1 VHRDTRYDAMIP
13 QELIKKIRQIQI
25 YTSRMVDASFTGQYE
40 SVFKGRGM
48 QFDEVREY
56 TPGDD
61 IRTIDWN
68 VTARTGKPYIKRFV
82 EEREMTV
89 IFAVDLSASGD
100 FGTINKAK
108 NELAAE
114 FCAVMAFA
122 AAKNNDKVGLLIFA
136 DQIELYIP
144 PKKGIS
150 HMLRLIRE
158 LLYFKMP
165 KRKTDISQALDY
177 LAKVVRKRA
186 TVFLVS
192 DFIEMDLAI
201 LPKGTPN
208 GANGTD
214 FKKPLGLLNKRH
226 DVIAVSVRDR
236 AEIALPGV
244 GLIELTDAE
253 TGETILIDTSSRQ
266 FRNKYSAACAQRF
279 GELQNMLRTIN
290 VDCISISTDKPYI
303 QDLVRF
309 FHMRHRRH

>member
-1 VHRDTRYDAMIP
+1 MIP
-13 QELIKKIRQIQI
+13 EELIKKIRQIQI
-25 YTSRMVDASFTGQYE
+25 YTSRTVDASFAGQYE

-56 TPGDD
+56 SPGDD

-68 VTARTGKPYIKRFV
+68 VTARTGRPYIKRFV

-100 FGTINKAK
+100 FGTVNMAK

-114 FCAVMAFA
+114 FCAVLAFA

-165 KRKTDISQALDY
+165 KRKTDINQALDY
-177 LAKVVRKRA
+177 LAKVVRKKA

-192 DFIEMDLAI
+192 DFIE
-201 LPKGTPN
+201 
-208 GANGTD
+208 TD
-214 FKKPLGLLNKRH
+214 FKKPLSLLNKRH
-226 DVIAVSVRDR
+226 DVIAVSVRDK
-236 AEIALPGV
+236 AEITLPSV
-244 GLIELTDAE
+244 GLIEFTDAE
-253 TGETILIDTSSRQ
+253 TGEIILVDTSSRQ
-266 FRNKYSAACAQRF
+266 FRNKYSNTCAERF
-279 GELQNMLRTIN
+279 DELKSMLRTIN

-309 FHMRHRRH
+309 FHMRHRRY

>member
-1 VHRDTRYDAMIP
+1 MIP
-13 QELIKKIRQIQI
+13 KELIDKIRRIQI
-25 YTSRMVDASFTGQYE
+25 YTSRAVNASFAGQYE

-100 FGTINKAK
+100 FGTVNKAK

-114 FCAVMAFA
+114 FCAVLAFA
-122 AAKNNDKVGLLIFA
+122 AAKNNDKVGLLIFT

-165 KRKTDISQALDY
+165 KRKTSIAEALYY
-177 LAKVVRKRA
+177 LGRVVRKRA

-192 DFIEMDLAI
+192 DFIE
-201 LPKGTPN
+201 N
-208 GANGTD
+208 G
-214 FKKPLGLLNKRH
+214 FKKSLSLLNKRH

-236 AEIALPGV
+236 AEIALPGI
-244 GLIELTDAE
+244 GLVEFVDAE
-253 TGETILIDTSSRQ
+253 SGEVLLVDTSSRR
-266 FRNKYSAACAQRF
+266 FRNEYSDTCAQRF
-279 GELQNMLRTIN
+279 DKLKNMFRTIN

-303 QDLVRF
+303 QDLVSF

>member
-1 VHRDTRYDAMIP
+1 MIP

-25 YTSRMVDASFTGQYE
+25 YTSKMVDTSFTGQYE

-89 IFAVDLSASGD
+89 VFAVDLSASGD

-136 DQIELYIP
+136 DEIELYIP

-150 HMLRLIRE
+150 HMLRLVRE
-158 LLYFKMP
+158 LLYFNMP

-177 LAKVVRKRA
+177 LAKVIRKRA
-186 TVFLVS
+186 TVFVVS
-192 DFIEMDLAI
+192 DFIE
-201 LPKGTPN
+201 
-208 GANGTD
+208 TD
-214 FKKPLGLLNKRH
+214 FKKPLSLLNKRH

-236 AEIALPGV
+236 AETALPDV
-244 GLIELTDAE
+244 GLIEFTDAE
-253 TGETILIDTSSRQ
+253 TGETTLVDTSSRQ
-266 FRNKYSAACAQRF
+266 FRNKYSSTTAQRF
-279 GELQNMLRTIN
+279 DTLKSMLRTIN

>member
-1 VHRDTRYDAMIP
+1 MIP
-13 QELIKKIRQIQI
+13 QELIKKIKQIQI
-25 YTSRMVDASFTGQYE
+25 YTSRMVDASFAGQYE

-89 IFAVDLSASGD
+89 MFVVDLSASGD
-100 FGTINKAK
+100 FGTVNKAK

-114 FCAVMAFA
+114 FCAVLAFA
-122 AAKNNDKVGLLIFA
+122 AAKNNDKVGLLIFT
-136 DQIELYIP
+136 DRIELYIP

-158 LLYFKMP
+158 LMYFKMP
-165 KRKTDISQALDY
+165 KRKTNISVALDY
-177 LAKVVRKRA
+177 LAKVVRKKA

-192 DFIEMDLAI
+192 DFIE
-201 LPKGTPN
+201 TE
-208 GANGTD
+208 
-214 FKKPLGLLNKRH
+214 FKKPLSLINKRH
-226 DVIAVSVRDR
+226 DVIAVPVRDK
-236 AEIALPGV
+236 AEITLPGI
-244 GLIELTDAE
+244 GLIEFADAE
-253 TGETILIDTSSRQ
+253 TGEIILVDTSSRK
-266 FRNKYSAACAQRF
+266 FRNQYNNTTAQRF
-279 GELQNMLRTIN
+279 NELKNMLLTIN

-309 FHMRHRRH
+309 FHMRHRRY

>member
-1 VHRDTRYDAMIP
+1 MIP
-13 QELIKKIRQIQI
+13 KELIKKIRQIQI
-25 YTSRMVDASFTGQYE
+25 YTSRAVDASFAGQYE

-100 FGTINKAK
+100 FGTVNKMK

-114 FCAVMAFA
+114 FCAVLAFA
-122 AAKNNDKVGLLIFA
+122 AAKNNDKVGLLIFT

-144 PKKGIS
+144 PKKGS
-150 HMLRLIRE
+150 GHVLRLIRE
-158 LLYFKMP
+158 LLYFRMP
-165 KRKTDISQALDY
+165 RRKTNIPEALDY
-177 LAKVVRKRA
+177 LAKVVRKKA

-192 DFIEMDLAI
+192 DFLEA
-201 LPKGTPN
+201 
-208 GANGTD
+208 D
-214 FKKPLGLLNKRH
+214 FKKPLSLLNKRN
-226 DVIAVSVRDR
+226 DVIAVPVSDR
-236 AEIALPGV
+236 AEIEMPGA
-244 GLIELTDAE
+244 GLIEFTDAE
-253 TGETILIDTSSRQ
+253 TGEIILVDTSSRR
-266 FRNKYSAACAQRF
+266 FRKQYSNRSARRF
-279 GELQNMLRTIN
+279 DELKNMFKLIN
-290 VDCISISTDKPYI
+290 VDCISINTDRPYI

-309 FHMRHRRH
+309 FHMRHRRY

>member
-1 VHRDTRYDAMIP
+1 MIP
-13 QELIKKIRQIQI
+13 QELIKKIKQIQI
-25 YTSRMVDASFTGQYE
+25 YTSRMVDASFAGQYE

-89 IFAVDLSASGD
+89 MFVVDLSASGD
-100 FGTINKAK
+100 FGTVNKAK

-114 FCAVMAFA
+114 FCAVLAFA
-122 AAKNNDKVGLLIFA
+122 AAKNNDKVGLLIFT

-158 LLYFKMP
+158 LMYFKMP
-165 KRKTDISQALDY
+165 KRKTNISGALDY
-177 LAKVVRKRA
+177 LAKVVRKKA

-192 DFIEMDLAI
+192 DFIE
-201 LPKGTPN
+201 
-208 GANGTD
+208 TD
-214 FKKPLGLLNKRH
+214 FKKPLSLLNKRH
-226 DVIAVSVRDR
+226 DVIAVPVRDK
-236 AEIALPGV
+236 AEITLPGI
-244 GLIELTDAE
+244 GLIEFADAE
-253 TGETILIDTSSRQ
+253 TGEIILVDTSSKK
-266 FRNKYSAACAQRF
+266 FRNQYSSKTAQRF
-279 GELQNMLRTIN
+279 DELKNMLRTIN

-309 FHMRHRRH
+309 FHMRHRRC

>member
-1 VHRDTRYDAMIP
+1 
-13 QELIKKIRQIQI
+13 
-25 YTSRMVDASFTGQYE
+25 QYE

-68 VTARTGKPYIKRFV
+68 VTARTGKAYIKRFV

-89 IFAVDLSASGD
+89 VFAVDLSASGD
-100 FGTINKAK
+100 FGTVNKAK

-122 AAKNNDKVGLLIFA
+122 AAKNNDKVGLLIFS
-136 DQIELYIP
+136 DRIELYIP

-165 KRKTDISQALDY
+165 KRKTNINEALDY
-177 LAKVVRKRA
+177 LAKVIRKKA

-192 DFIEMDLAI
+192 DFIE
-201 LPKGTPN
+201 TN
-208 GANGTD
+208 
-214 FKKPLGLLNKRH
+214 FKKSLSLLNKRH
-226 DVIAVSVRDR
+226 DVIAVSVRDP
-236 AEIALPGV
+236 AEIVLPNI
-244 GLIELTDAE
+244 GLIEFTDAE
-253 TGETILIDTSSRQ
+253 TGELILVDTSAKRFRDQYSDSTSRQ
-266 FRNKYSAACAQRF
+266 TDELRNTFRS
-279 GELQNMLRTIN
+279 IN
-290 VDCISISTDKPYI
+290 VDCINISTDKPYI

-309 FHMRHRRH
+309 FHMRHKRR